1 MVDRLLMFYFYNFKH
16 NYKFCVVKEKSR
28 ELNACFLLRYVIYMY

>member
-1 MVDRLLMFYFYNFKH
+1 MVDRLLMFYFYNF
-16 NYKFCVVKEKSR
+16 NKFCVVKEKSR